1 MIDDTRQISAET
13 IATYKRLYLALT
25 QGHVRL
31 YDALIASSRLTLACA
46 LTFAT
51 EREKGSENAREARI
65 LPIIENIG
73 QEALDG
79 FTYVE
84 RVSHLVYAT
93 TLLDTFLLET
103 TTFLFMMFPHAMGKS
118 HQIPIKML
126 IESTSRSSAL
136 TQAAH
141 ARARDV
147 SFKTLGDRIQFL
159 RDAFGLKV
167 DLEKKTEELLAHYT
181 DIRNTAIHDQGIF
194 ELALD
199 DSGNVKSK
207 QKTCAFH
214 PTQLTDDDPIDA
226 FRAYQKI
233 CSAVASAVFEQVL
246 KCKDEDVPELLRKT
260 MEVANN

>member
-1 MIDDTRQISAET
+1 MTDDTPQISAET
-13 IATYKRLYLALT
+13 IATYKGLYIALT

-31 YDALIASSRLTLACA
+31 YNALIASSRLTLACV

-65 LPIIENIG
+65 LPIIEGIG
-73 QEALDG
+73 QETLDG

-84 RVSHLVYAT
+84 RISHLIYAT

-103 TTFLFMMFPHAMGKS
+103 TTFLFLMFPRAMGKS
-118 HQIPIKML
+118 HQIPIKTL
-126 IESTSRSSAL
+126 IESASLSSAL

-141 ARARDV
+141 TRARDI
-147 SFKTLGDRIQFL
+147 SFKTFEDRIQFL
-159 RDAFGLKV
+159 RDAFGLRV
-167 DLEKKTEELLAHYT
+167 DLERRTQELLDHYT
-181 DIRNTAIHDQGIF
+181 DIRNSAIHDQGIF

-207 QKTCAFH
+207 QKTCALH
-214 PTQLTDDDPIDA
+214 PTQLTDDDPMDA
-226 FRAYQKI
+226 FKAYQKI
-233 CSAVASAVFEQVL
+233 CNAVASAVFEQVL
-246 KCKDEDVPELLRKT
+246 KCNDEDVLGLLRKT